1 MDAKKRKKSS
11 AFPTAIDLKS
21 SSSSIDYAI
30 STSAVSIQ
38 GIASFVPLAEAA
50 GICIVVSEKILRRAE
65 DADYIDDR
73 IVERLSFRNPAPE
86 VSSYMFMSGR
96 RPLFSGVMAPGI
108 LLFFWTTVAGPGE
121 TTMALPPQSPTAE
134 SRSTSFVLRIV
145 KVKLNELLT
154 CSGFLLIS
162 RTNQPKFRFI
172 KIEQTKMD
180 NRNKS

>member
-1 MDAKKRKKSS
+1 MDYVIY
-11 AFPTAIDLKS
+11 TC
-21 SSSSIDYAI
+21 
-30 STSAVSIQ
+30 AVSIQ

-50 GICIVVSEKILRRAE
+50 GICIAVSEKILRAE

-73 IVERLSFRNPAPE
+73 IVERLCFRNPAPE

-162 RTNQPKFRFI
+162 RTNQPKFHFY
-172 KIEQTKMD
+172 K
-180 NRNKS
+180 NRTNKNGQPKQELMGLLSLGGSLCRRRQKNR